1 MVPTGLI
8 NCDVKLTKHS
18 HPSYWPR
25 KRLTLNFA
33 LLCRMPSIISITTLT
48 MESVVQFSFSL
59 SKFAFVSRF
68 VDICVLYCSISGYYS
83 SLTSQRAFCMLFQVT
98 RVNVYIRRHY
108 RTRSFI
114 NLALRLIL
122 PLQLLFA
129 YALCLIHN
137 YTPYFTLVVL
147 LITPTIHPLCVMT

>member
-1 MVPTGLI
+1 
-8 NCDVKLTKHS
+8 
-18 HPSYWPR
+18 
-25 KRLTLNFA
+25 
-33 LLCRMPSIISITTLT
+33 MPSIISITTLT

-68 VDICVLYCSISGYYS
+68 GDICMLYCSISRYYI
-83 SLTSQRAFCMLFQVT
+83 SLTSQRAFCMLLQVT
-98 RVNVYIRRHY
+98 RVIVYIRRHY
-108 RTRSFI
+108 RTRSFDGI
-114 NLALRLIL
+114 SLNLALRFIF

-137 YTPYFTLVVL
+137 YTPYFTLVLL

>member
-1 MVPTGLI
+1 M
-8 NCDVKLTKHS
+8 
-18 HPSYWPR
+18 
-25 KRLTLNFA
+25 TLNFA
-33 LLCRMPSIISITTLT
+33 LLCRMPSIISLTTLT

-68 VDICVLYCSISGYYS
+68 GDICVLYCNISGYYI
-83 SLTSQRAFCMLFQVT
+83 SLTSQRAFCMLLQVT

-108 RTRSFI
+108 RTRSFDGI
-114 NLALRLIL
+114 SLNLALRFIF

-129 YALCLIHN
+129 YASCLIHN